1 MAMLNSTKPV
11 LVGLALLLFVAAA
24 ACSSGD
30 NGGTET
36 GAPAAAAGDTE
47 AAPAAGSETGYELAQ
62 QFELSITVTSTKFNE
77 TRRIPRKYS
86 CTEEDVS
93 PPITWGDVPDGTVSL
108 ALMVD
113 SDQHPG
119 SLWGHWVL
127 WGIPAD
133 ARGLPEEIPNGHDAP
148 AIGPKAAQ
156 GTNDDNKIGWSGP
169 CPGTLKLSFQPGHGG
184 GPIKAAN
191 SYYFRL
197 YALDVDLD
205 LGAEATKWD
214 FLRAIDGHVLAGGE
228 LLGEQVSSKQ
238 DNTSYP

>member
-1 MAMLNSTKPV
+1 MTLLDSTKLA
-11 LVGLALLLFVAAA
+11 LVGLALVLVVVA

-30 NGGTET
+30 GGSDDS
-36 GAPAAAAGDTE
+36 APAAAAGKGET
-47 AAPAAGSETGYELAQ
+47 APAAGADDGEYALTQ
-62 QFELSITVTSTKFNE
+62 QFDLSIAVTSTKFNE

-86 CTEEDVS
+86 CTQDDVS

-119 SLWGHWVL
+119 SLWAHWVL

-133 ARGLPEEIPNGHDAP
+133 ARALPEEIPNAHEAP
-148 AIGPKAAQ
+148 AVGPDAAQ
-156 GTNDDNKIGWSGP
+156 GTNDEGKIGWSGP

-197 YALDVDLD
+197 YALDTDLD
-205 LGAEATKWD
+205 LGPETTKWD

-228 LLGEQVSSKQ
+228 LVGEQVSSKQ